1 MPASRLRFFLASE
14 QNRDHQIDPDLVE
27 TALIGAIGPHFQP
40 DQPGLLLLRVSQRPA
55 PTDLCV

>member
-27 TALIGAIGPHFQP
+27 TALTAG
-40 DQPGLLLLRVSQRPA
+40 RPVFSRMQCA
-55 PTDLCV
+55 MK